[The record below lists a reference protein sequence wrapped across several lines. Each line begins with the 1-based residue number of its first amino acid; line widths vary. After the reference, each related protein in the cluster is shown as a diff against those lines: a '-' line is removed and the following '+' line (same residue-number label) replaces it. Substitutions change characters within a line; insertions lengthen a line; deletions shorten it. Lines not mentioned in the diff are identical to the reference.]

1 MMAGVRP
8 LTTIIQYAKN
18 LQNMAN
24 DGPKK
29 KKSQLWAKWAR
40 VARF

>member
-1 MMAGVRP
+1 LLEIATMMAGVRP

-29 KKSQLWAKWAR
+29 KEPI
-40 VARF
+40 VG